1 MLPYHLLG
9 DSAFPLNPRLMKGYA
24 GNELMLQDCQKVF
37 DFSLSSLRMT
47 IDYAFGILKA
57 RFRCLLV
64 KLSLTDI
71 KLLYVLAST
80 CNFLHNLLLEDRDY
94 VVELEKD
101 FDARIVERL
110 VELYRL
116 SPNLDE
122 YEEKECLAT
131 LKRNA
136 IKKEIIQ
143 QN

>member
-80 CNFLHNLLLEDRDY
+80 CNFLHNLLLEDRES
-94 VVELEKD
+94 VFELEKD
-101 FDARIVERL
+101 FDSRIVERL
-110 VELYRL
+110 IELYRL

-122 YEEKECLAT
+122 E
-131 LKRNA
+131 
-136 IKKEIIQ
+136 
-143 QN
+143 